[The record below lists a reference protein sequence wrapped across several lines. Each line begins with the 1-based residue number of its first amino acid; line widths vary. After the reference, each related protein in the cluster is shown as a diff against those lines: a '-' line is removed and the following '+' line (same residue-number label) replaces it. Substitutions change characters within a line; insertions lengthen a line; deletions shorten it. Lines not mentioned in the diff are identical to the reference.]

1 MTVRDVSVGNIMKS
15 DTGLFYQVTRN
26 GGAIKETTEVIDS
39 YILGQIKGAGINS
52 FGYTSASSLFQSVV
66 GLLMMLIANFTV
78 RKIEPDNALF

>member
-1 MTVRDVSVGNIMKS
+1 MERQALRKLIALWFEEDIRDG
-15 DTGLFYQVTRN
+15 TRN

-52 FGYTSASSLFQSVV
+52 FGYTAASSLFQSVV
-66 GLLMMLIANFTV
+66 GLLMMLLANFTV